1 MVRLFC
7 FLIGYF
13 VGMISSS
20 YIVGKINGIDI
31 RQHGSGNLGATNT
44 MRALGKKAGL
54 TVMFLD
60 FAKIILIVLL
70 VRMLFGSAMPD
81 DRFLIQTY
89 ALLGCIF
96 GHDFP
101 FYLKFKGGKGCA
113 CLVGYIV
120 IFHPVQ
126 AIALTV
132 IFISV
137 FLVTHYVSLCTM
149 VLYATFLI
157 SVIIFGQLGL
167 LELTTEHLLEVYII
181 YIILFIITL
190 LKHRSNIKRIIAGNE
205 NKTYLKKKK
214 TAVN

>member
-1 MVRLFC
+1 MVRLLC
-7 FLIGYF
+7 FLIGYL

-60 FAKIILIVLL
+60 FAKIILIIIL
-70 VRMLFGSAMPD
+70 VGILFGSVMPD

-113 CLVGYIV
+113 CMGGYILF
-120 IFHPVQ
+120 FHPLQ
-126 AIALTV
+126 AIVHAA
-132 IFISV
+132 IFLIIYFS
-137 FLVTHYVSLCTM
+137 THYVSLCTM
-149 VLYATFLI
+149 CLYFTFFI
-157 SVIIFGQLGL
+157 SVIILGSNQM
-167 LELTTEHLLEVYII
+167 LEISSEHLIEVNII
-181 YIILFIITL
+181 YTVLLIITL
-190 LKHRSNIKRIIAGNE
+190 LKHKSNIQRIIEHTE
-205 NKTYLKKKK
+205 NKTYLKKKTK
-214 TAVN
+214 SE